1 MIKMNNNRWLRLAL
15 GAFALFFAGIIYAWS
30 VIKAPFAA
38 FGWTSSQLGLNYTI
52 TMSMFC
58 LGGLFSGLLNKK
70 ISSKIRM
77 AASGVM
83 VAGGFVLTSTLT
95 ADSPVFLLYL
105 GYGILAGLGI
115 GIVYNIVISLTSA
128 WFPDKKG
135 VCSGVM
141 MMAFGFSSFVLGNV
155 AAKLFA
161 NANVGWSKTYIIY
174 GLLIGAVLLVCGLFI
189 RAPKPEELPA
199 MTKKANTEQQD
210 YTASQML
217 KRASFWKLAFFFIL
231 FSAVG
236 CVAIAFGKD
245 ILLSVGIAEGTAV
258 TFASL
263 LAIFNGFGRL
273 TSGAVFDALGIR
285 KTQYISSAVVIAASG
300 IALLGVA
307 TKLSAVVVIGVAL
320 CAFSYGF
327 SPTVSAAFSNA
338 FYGPKNFSL
347 NYALMNLI
355 LIPAAFYATIAGKI
369 VDATGSFITV
379 FIILLVC
386 SIVGLIDNLTIKK
399 A

>member
-105 GYGILAGLGI
+105 GYGVLAGLGI

-161 NANVGWSKTYIIY
+161 NANVGWSKTYVIY

-285 KTQYISSAVVIAASG
+285 KTQYITSAVVIAASG
-300 IALLGVA
+300 IALLGIAV
-307 TKLSAVVVIGVAL
+307 KVPAVVVVGVAL

-327 SPTVSAAFSNA
+327 SPTVSAAFANA

-347 NYALMNLI
+347 NYALLNLI
-355 LIPAAFYATIAGKI
+355 LIPSAFYATIAGKI
-369 VDATGSFITV
+369 VDGTGSFIAV
-379 FIILLVC
+379 FALLLGC
-386 SIVGLIDNLTIKK
+386 SLIGLVDNLTIKK

>member
-1 MIKMNNNRWLRLAL
+1 MKNNRWLRLAL

-70 ISSKIRM
+70 ISAKIRM
-77 AASGVM
+77 AASGLL
-83 VAGGFVLTSTLT
+83 VAGGFALTSTLT
-95 ADSPVFLLYL
+95 AASPVFLLYL

-115 GIVYNIVISLTSA
+115 GIVYNVVISLTSA

-135 VCSGVM
+135 ICSGVL

-174 GLLIGAVLLVCGLFI
+174 GILIGAVLLACGLFI

-199 MTKKANTEQQD
+199 ATKKANTEVQD
-210 YTASQML
+210 YTAVQML

-231 FSAVG
+231 LSAVG

-245 ILLSVGIAEGTAV
+245 ILLSVGIAESTAV

-285 KTQYISSAVVIAASG
+285 KTQYITSAVVIAASG
-300 IALLGVA
+300 IALAGVA
-307 TKLSAVVVIGVAL
+307 TKLSALVLLGVAM

-338 FYGPKNFSL
+338 FYGAKNFPL

-369 VDATGSFITV
+369 VDATGSFVIMFV
-379 FIILLVC
+379 ILLAC
-386 SIVGLIDNLTIKK
+386 SLVGLIDNLTIKK

>member
-1 MIKMNNNRWLRLAL
+1 MSFVKNNRWLRLGL

-38 FGWTSSQLGLNYTI
+38 FGWTSSQLGLNYTV

-70 ISSKIRM
+70 VSSKIRM
-77 AASGVM
+77 AVSGCL

-105 GYGILAGLGI
+105 GYGIMAGLGI
-115 GIVYNIVISLTSA
+115 GVVYNIVISLTSA

-161 NANVGWSKTYIIY
+161 NADVGWNKTYLIY
-174 GLLIGAVLLVCGLFI
+174 GILIGAVLLVCGLFI

-199 MTKKANTEQQD
+199 VTKKANAGQQD
-210 YTASQML
+210 FTSAEML
-217 KRASFWKLAFFFIL
+217 KRPSFWKLFVFFIL

-236 CVAIAFGKD
+236 SVALAFGKD
-245 ILLSVGIAEGTAV
+245 ILLSGGLAEGTAV
-258 TFASL
+258 TIASL
-263 LAIFNGFGRL
+263 LAICNGLGRL
-273 TSGAVFDALGIR
+273 ASGAVFDALGIR
-285 KTQYISSAVVIAASG
+285 KTQYITSAVVIAASG
-300 IALLGVA
+300 ISLLGVA
-307 TKLSAVVVIGVAL
+307 SKVSVLVVVGVAL

-338 FYGPKNFSL
+338 FYGPKNFPL
-347 NYALMNLI
+347 NYALLNLI
-355 LIPAAFYATIAGKI
+355 LIPSAFYATLAGKI
-369 VDATGSFITV
+369 VDASGSFVTV

-386 SIVGLIDNLTIKK
+386 SVIGLVDNLTIKK

>member
-1 MIKMNNNRWLRLAL
+1 MIGMKNNRWLRLVL

-38 FGWTSSQLGLNYTI
+38 FGWSSSQLGLNYTI

-58 LGGLFSGLLNKK
+58 LGGLFSGLLNNKL
-70 ISSKIRM
+70 SPKIRM
-77 AASGVM
+77 AASGLM

-95 ADSPVFLLYL
+95 AASPVFLLYL

-115 GIVYNIVISLTSA
+115 GVVYNVVISQTSA

-135 VCSGVM
+135 VCSGVL

-155 AAKLFA
+155 AARLFD
-161 NANVGWSKTYIIY
+161 NASVGWSKTYVIY
-174 GLLIGAVLLVCGLFI
+174 GILIGAVLLVCGLFI
-189 RAPKPEELPA
+189 RAPKAEELPA
-199 MTKKANTEQQD
+199 VTKKASTVKD
-210 YTASQML
+210 FTAAEML
-217 KRASFWKLAFFFIL
+217 KRPSFWQLFVFFIL

-236 CVAIAFGKD
+236 SVALAFGKD
-245 ILLSVGIAEGTAV
+245 ILLSGGLAESAAV
-258 TFASL
+258 TLASL

-273 TSGAVFDALGIR
+273 TSGAIFDALGIR
-285 KTQYISSAVVIAASG
+285 KTQYITSAVVIAASG
-300 IALLGVA
+300 ISLVGVA
-307 TKLSAVVVIGVAL
+307 TKVSVLVVIGVAL

-338 FYGPKNFSL
+338 FYGTKNFSL
-347 NYALMNLI
+347 NYALLNLI
-355 LIPAAFYATIAGKI
+355 LIPSAFYATIAGKL
-369 VDATGSFITV
+369 VDATQSFVAV
-379 FIILLVC
+379 FVILLVC
-386 SIVGLIDNLTIKK
+386 SLVGLVDNLTIKK

>member
-1 MIKMNNNRWLRLAL
+1 MKNNRWLRLAL

-77 AASGVM
+77 AASGAM

-115 GIVYNIVISLTSA
+115 GFVYNIVISLTSA

-135 VCSGVM
+135 VCSGVLM
-141 MMAFGFSSFVLGNV
+141 MSFGFSSFVLGNV

-161 NANVGWSKTYIIY
+161 NAGFGWSKTYVLY
-174 GLLIGAVLLVCGLFI
+174 GILIGAVLLVCGLFI

-199 MTKKANTEQQD
+199 VTKKVNADQKD
-210 YTASQML
+210 FTAAQML
-217 KRASFWKLAFFFIL
+217 RRPSFWQLFLFFIL

-236 CVAIAFGKD
+236 SVALAFGKD
-245 ILLSVGIAEGTAV
+245 ILLSGGLAETTAV
-258 TFASL
+258 TLASL

-285 KTQYISSAVVIAASG
+285 KTQYITSAVAIAASG
-300 IALLGVA
+300 IALAGVA
-307 TKLSAVVVIGVAL
+307 TKLSVLVVLGVAL

-338 FYGPKNFSL
+338 FYGTKNFSL

-355 LIPAAFYATIAGKI
+355 LIPSAFYATIAGKI
-369 VDATGSFITV
+369 VDATGSFVAV
-379 FIILLVC
+379 FVILLVC
-386 SIVGLIDNLTIKK
+386 SLVGLVDNLTIRK

>member
-1 MIKMNNNRWLRLAL
+1 MKNNRWLRLAL
-15 GAFALFFAGIIYAWS
+15 GAFVLFFAGIIYAWS

-38 FGWTSSQLGLNYTI
+38 FGWTGSQLGLNYTI

-70 ISSKIRM
+70 VDSKIRM
-77 AASGVM
+77 AVSGLL
-83 VAGGFVLTSTLT
+83 VAGGFVLTSTLSET
-95 ADSPVFLLYL
+95 SPVFLLYL
-105 GYGILAGLGI
+105 GYGIMAGLGI
-115 GIVYNIVISLTSA
+115 GVVYNIVISLTSA

-141 MMAFGFSSFVLGNV
+141 MMAFGFSSFVLGNI
-155 AAKLFA
+155 AAKLFSIT
-161 NANVGWSKTYIIY
+161 NVGWSKTYIIY
-174 GLLIGAVLLVCGLFI
+174 GILIGLVILVCGLFI

-199 MTKKANTEQQD
+199 VTKKVNTEQQD
-210 YTASQML
+210 FTSAQML
-217 KRASFWKLAFFFIL
+217 KRASFWQLFLFFIL

-236 CVAIAFGKD
+236 SVTLAFGKD
-245 ILLSVGIAEGTAV
+245 ILVSGGLGESVAV
-258 TFASL
+258 TFASM

-273 TSGAVFDALGIR
+273 ASGTIFDALGIR
-285 KTQYISSAVVIAASG
+285 KTQYITSAVAIAASG
-300 IALLGVA
+300 IALLGLAVNV
-307 TKLSAVVVIGVAL
+307 SAVVVVGVAL

-327 SPTVSAAFSNA
+327 TPTVSAAFSNA

-355 LIPAAFYATIAGKI
+355 LIPSAFYATLAGKI
-369 VDATGSFITV
+369 VDATGSFVTI
-379 FIILLVC
+379 FIVLLVC
-386 SIVGLIDNLTIKK
+386 SIIGLVDNLTIKK

>member
-1 MIKMNNNRWLRLAL
+1 MKNNRWLRLAI

-70 ISSKIRM
+70 ISAKIRM
-77 AASGVM
+77 AASGVL
-83 VAGGFVLTSTLT
+83 VAGGFALTSTLT

-115 GIVYNIVISLTSA
+115 GIVYNVVISLTSA

-161 NANVGWSKTYIIY
+161 NANVGWSKTYVIY

-199 MTKKANTEQQD
+199 VTKKTNAEVQD
-210 YTASQML
+210 YTAAQML

-285 KTQYISSAVVIAASG
+285 KTQYITSAVVIAASG
-300 IALLGVA
+300 IALAGVA
-307 TKLSAVVVIGVAL
+307 TKISVLVMLGVAL

-338 FYGPKNFSL
+338 FYGPKNFPL

-369 VDATGSFITV
+369 VDATGSFVIMFV
-379 FIILLVC
+379 ILLVC
-386 SIVGLIDNLTIKK
+386 SLIGLVDNLTIKK

>member
-1 MIKMNNNRWLRLAL
+1 MKSNRWLRLAL
-15 GAFALFFAGIIYAWS
+15 GAFSLFFAGIIYAWS

-58 LGGLFSGLLNKK
+58 VGGLFSGLLNQK
-70 ISSKIRM
+70 ISSRIRM
-77 AASGVM
+77 AFSGVL
-83 VAGGFVLTSTLT
+83 VAGGFALTSTLT
-95 ADSPVFLLYL
+95 ADSSVLLLYL
-105 GYGILAGLGI
+105 GYGVLAGLGI
-115 GIVYNIVISLTSA
+115 GIVYNVVIALTSA
-128 WFPDKKG
+128 GVPDKKG
-135 VCSGVM
+135 VCTGVL

-155 AAKLFA
+155 AARLFA
-161 NANVGWSKTYIIY
+161 NAAFGWSKTYVLY
-174 GLLIGAVLLVCGLFI
+174 GILIGAVLLACGLFI

-199 MTKKANTEQQD
+199 VTKKADAGQQD
-210 YTASQML
+210 YTAVEML
-217 KRASFWKLAFFFIL
+217 KRPSFWKLVVFFIL

-236 CVAIAFGKD
+236 SVAIAFGKD
-245 ILLSVGIAEGTAV
+245 ILLSGGLAEGTAV
-258 TFASL
+258 TLASL

-285 KTQYISSAVVIAASG
+285 KTQYITSAVAITASG
-300 IALLGVA
+300 IALAGVA
-307 TKLSAVVVIGVAL
+307 TKVSVLVVLGVAL

-347 NYALMNLI
+347 NYALLNLI
-355 LIPAAFYATIAGKI
+355 LIPSAFYATIAGKI
-369 VDATGSFITV
+369 VDSTGSFV
-379 FIILLVC
+379 AMFAILLVC
-386 SIVGLIDNLTIKK
+386 SLVGLVDNLTIKK

>member
-1 MIKMNNNRWLRLAL
+1 MKNNRWLRLGL

-38 FGWTSSQLGLNYTI
+38 FGWSGSQLGLNYTI

-58 LGGLFSGLLNKK
+58 LGGLFSGLLNQK

-77 AASGVM
+77 AVSGAL
-83 VAGGFVLTSTLT
+83 VAGGFALTSTLT
-95 ADSPVFLLYL
+95 AENPVVLLYL
-105 GYGILAGLGI
+105 GYGIMAGLGI
-115 GIVYNIVISLTSA
+115 GVVYNVVIALTSA

-135 VCSGVM
+135 VCSGVL

-161 NANVGWSKTYIIY
+161 NADFGWSKTYLVY
-174 GLLIGAVLLVCGLFI
+174 GILIGAVIIVCGLFI

-199 MTKKANTEQQD
+199 VTKKTNTEQRD
-210 YTASQML
+210 FTAAEML
-217 KRASFWKLAFFFIL
+217 KRPSFWQLFLFFIL

-236 CVAIAFGKD
+236 SVTLAFGKD
-245 ILLSVGIAEGTAV
+245 ILLSGGLAEGMAV
-258 TFASL
+258 TLASL

-273 TSGAVFDALGIR
+273 ASGAVFDALGIR
-285 KTQYISSAVVIAASG
+285 KTQYITSAVAIAASG
-300 IALLGVA
+300 LALLGVA
-307 TKLSAVVVIGVAL
+307 TKVSALVVIGVAL

-347 NYALMNLI
+347 NYALLNLI
-355 LIPAAFYATIAGKI
+355 LIPSAFYATIAGKI
-369 VDATGSFITV
+369 VDASGSFVAV
-379 FIILLVC
+379 FALLLVC
-386 SIVGLIDNLTIKK
+386 SLVGLVDNLTIKK

>member
-1 MIKMNNNRWLRLAL
+1 MKNNRWLRLAI

-70 ISSKIRM
+70 ISAKIRM
-77 AASGVM
+77 AASGVL
-83 VAGGFVLTSTLT
+83 VAGGFALTSTLT

-115 GIVYNIVISLTSA
+115 GIVYNVVISLTSA

-161 NANVGWSKTYIIY
+161 NANVGWSKTYVIY
-174 GLLIGAVLLVCGLFI
+174 GLLIGAVLFVCGLFI

-199 MTKKANTEQQD
+199 MNKKASADVQD

-285 KTQYISSAVVIAASG
+285 KTQYITSAVVIAASG
-300 IALLGVA
+300 IALAGVA
-307 TKLSAVVVIGVAL
+307 TKISVLVMLGVAL

-338 FYGPKNFSL
+338 FYGPKNFPL

-369 VDATGSFITV
+369 VDATGSFVIM
-379 FIILLVC
+379 FMILLVC
-386 SIVGLIDNLTIKK
+386 SLIGLVDNLTIKK

>member
-1 MIKMNNNRWLRLAL
+1 MSEMKNNRWLRLAL

-38 FGWTSSQLGLNYTI
+38 FGWSSSQLGLNYTI

-58 LGGLFSGLLNKK
+58 LGGLFSGLLSKK
-70 ISSKIRM
+70 ISPKIRM

-83 VAGGFVLTSTLT
+83 VAGGFVLTATLS

-115 GIVYNIVISLTSA
+115 GIVYNVIISLTSA

-161 NANVGWSKTYIIY
+161 AASFGWSKTYILY
-174 GLLIGAVLLVCGLFI
+174 GVLIGAVLIVSGLFI

-199 MTKKANTEQQD
+199 VTKKENAEQQEF
-210 YTASQML
+210 TSAQML
-217 KRASFWKLAFFFIL
+217 KRPSFWQLFLFFIL

-236 CVAIAFGKD
+236 SVALAFGKD
-245 ILLSVGIAEGTAV
+245 ILLTGGLAEGTAV
-258 TFASL
+258 TIASL

-273 TSGAVFDALGIR
+273 ASGALFDALGIR
-285 KTQYISSAVVIAASG
+285 KTQYLTSAVAIAASG
-300 IALLGVA
+300 TALAGVA
-307 TKLSAVVVIGVAL
+307 SGVSALVVLGVAL

-327 SPTVSAAFSNA
+327 SPTVSAAFANA
-338 FYGPKNFSL
+338 FYGTKNFSL
-347 NYALMNLI
+347 NYALLNLI
-355 LIPAAFYATIAGKI
+355 LIPSAFYATLAGKI
-369 VDATGSFITV
+369 VDATGSFVTV
-379 FIILLVC
+379 FIILLAC
-386 SIVGLIDNLTIKK
+386 SLIGLVDNLTIKK

>member
-1 MIKMNNNRWLRLAL
+1 MIIMKNNRWLRLAL

-70 ISSKIRM
+70 LSSKIRM
-77 AASGVM
+77 TASGIM
-83 VAGGFVLTSTLT
+83 VAGGFVLTSTLS

-115 GIVYNIVISLTSA
+115 GVVYNVVISLTSA

-135 VCSGVM
+135 VCSGVL

-155 AAKLFA
+155 AAKLFS
-161 NANVGWSKTYIIY
+161 NAAFGWSKTYLVY
-174 GLLIGAVLLVCGLFI
+174 GILIGAVLLVCGLFI

-199 MTKKANTEQQD
+199 VTKKANAVQQD
-210 YTASQML
+210 FTSVQML
-217 KRASFWKLAFFFIL
+217 KRPSFWQLFLFFIL

-236 CVAIAFGKD
+236 SVTLAFGKD
-245 ILLSVGIAEGTAV
+245 ILLSGGLAEGTAV
-258 TFASL
+258 TLASL

-273 TSGAVFDALGIR
+273 ASGAIFDALGIR
-285 KTQYISSAVVIAASG
+285 KTQYITSAVAISASG
-300 IALLGVA
+300 IALLGIAV
-307 TKLSAVVVIGVAL
+307 KVPAVVVVGVAL

-327 SPTVSAAFSNA
+327 SPTVSAAFANA

-347 NYALMNLI
+347 NYALLNLI
-355 LIPAAFYATIAGKI
+355 LIPSAFYATIAGKI
-369 VDATGSFITV
+369 VDGTGSFIAV
-379 FIILLVC
+379 FALLLGC
-386 SIVGLIDNLTIKK
+386 SLIGLVDNLTIKK

>member
-1 MIKMNNNRWLRLAL
+1 MIIMKNNRWLRLAL
-15 GAFALFFAGIIYAWS
+15 GAFSLFFAGIIYAWS

-70 ISSKIRM
+70 INSKIRM
-77 AASGVM
+77 AVSGVL
-83 VAGGFVLTSTLT
+83 VAGGFLLTSTLT
-95 ADSPVFLLYL
+95 AESPVVLLYL
-105 GYGILAGLGI
+105 GYGIMAGLGI
-115 GIVYNIVISLTSA
+115 GVVYNVVISLTSA

-135 VCSGVM
+135 VCSGVL

-161 NANVGWSKTYIIY
+161 NASFGWSKTYLVY
-174 GLLIGAVLLVCGLFI
+174 GILIGAVLLVCGLFI

-199 MTKKANTEQQD
+199 VTKKANAEQQD
-210 YTASQML
+210 FTAAEML
-217 KRASFWKLAFFFIL
+217 KRPSFWQLFVFFIL

-236 CVAIAFGKD
+236 SVALAFGKD
-245 ILLSVGIAEGTAV
+245 ILLTGGLAEGTAV
-258 TFASL
+258 TLASL
-263 LAIFNGFGRL
+263 LAIFNGCGRL

-285 KTQYISSAVVIAASG
+285 RTQYITSAVAIAASG
-300 IALLGVA
+300 IALLGIAV
-307 TKLSAVVVIGVAL
+307 KIPAVVVVGVAL

-338 FYGPKNFSL
+338 FYGAKNFPL
-347 NYALMNLI
+347 NYALLNLI
-355 LIPAAFYATIAGKI
+355 LIPSAFYATIAGKI
-369 VDATGSFITV
+369 VDSTGSFVAV
-379 FIILLVC
+379 FALLLVC
-386 SIVGLIDNLTIKK
+386 SLIGLVDNLTIKK